1 MMKIG
6 HTQSSSK
13 RRSERTE
20 FAAIANHATKSI
32 RSTNGMST
40 GKTAMHM
47 AKSRLRI
54 ANVWTGVTS
63 CSRRQEKMRANET
76 LAAELTT
83 LRFAHFIMPAK
94 ENDDLRLKIDVP
106 D

>member
-1 MMKIG
+1 
-6 HTQSSSK
+6 
-13 RRSERTE
+13 
-20 FAAIANHATKSI
+20 
-32 RSTNGMST
+32 
-40 GKTAMHM
+40 
-47 AKSRLRI
+47 
-54 ANVWTGVTS
+54 
-63 CSRRQEKMRANET
+63 MRANET